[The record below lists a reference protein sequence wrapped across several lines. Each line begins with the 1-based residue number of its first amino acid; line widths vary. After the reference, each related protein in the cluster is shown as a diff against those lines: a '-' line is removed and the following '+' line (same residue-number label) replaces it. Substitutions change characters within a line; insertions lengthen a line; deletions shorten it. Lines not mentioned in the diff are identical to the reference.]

1 MRRLLLGVALAFG
14 LAVHGQPERI
24 ISFHTD
30 LTVAADGGLT
40 VTEDIKV
47 HAEGI
52 AFKRGIVRSLPLRFT
67 DHHGRKHRVKYE
79 YTEVLMDGQESP
91 YHTATEGDN
100 YVLYVGDEDVYLEP
114 GDYQYRITY
123 TTKGQLGFFP
133 EFDEIYWNVNG
144 NGWNFGVDSISALIH
159 LPAGAHVKQT
169 ACYTGI
175 SGSTEK
181 ACTATVVDDSTVRFS
196 GRPLGGYE
204 GLTVAVGFQKGV
216 VAEPPPPT
224 FFEQHA
230 VPLIGGL
237 ISLLLLLYYF
247 ITWRRHGRDP
257 DSPVVIPL
265 FEPPD
270 GLSPASVAMVM
281 NGRYDNEQ
289 ITPAMI
295 SLAVKGCIRI
305 DEQELERLMG
315 LVKRKSYTIFKL
327 KEATGLPREEQELF
341 NRMFGYGLTQFR
353 ITGLYDPTVLAM
365 AGGFRTKLR
374 GQWHAF
380 LTKGNNLR
388 FWWIPILTVIVCF
401 VALLILH
408 NRFFGDHDV
417 PYIFGFVIANVLLFL
432 LYQYLIRKP
441 TKEKLALRSRLKGF
455 KMYLGAAEEKQLQHF
470 NPPTMTPEVFEKYL
484 PYAIALGVEKVWG
497 ERFQDL
503 IDKALVDRSYSP
515 GWYSGSISNFGS
527 FSHSINSSFSSS
539 VQGSSTPPS
548 SGGSGGGG
556 SSGGGGGGG
565 GGGGW

>member
-1 MRRLLLGVALAFG
+1 MRRVLLGVALAIG
-14 LAVHGQPERI
+14 LGAHGQSERI

-40 VTEDIKV
+40 VTEDIRI
-47 HAEGI
+47 HARGI
-52 AFKRGIVRSLPLRFT
+52 EFKRGIVRKLPLRFT
-67 DHHGRKHRVKYE
+67 SHHGRTQRVEYE
-79 YTEVLMDGQESP
+79 FTEVLMGGKESP
-91 YHTATEGDN
+91 YHTATEGDD
-100 YVLYVGDEDVYLEP
+100 YVLYVGDKDVYLEP

-123 TTKGQLGFFP
+123 TTKGQVGFFP

-144 NGWNFGVDSISALIH
+144 NGWAFFIDSISATVH
-159 LPAGAHVKQT
+159 LPTAAQVRQT
-169 ACYTGI
+169 ACYTGAM
-175 SGSTEK
+175 GSTER
-181 ACTATVVDDSTVRFS
+181 ACSDSIIDAHTVHFT
-196 GRPLGGYE
+196 GRAMGYYE

-224 FFEQHA
+224 FFEKYA
-230 VPLIGGL
+230 VPLLGGI

-247 ITWRRHGRDP
+247 VTWFRYGRDP

-281 NGRYDNEQ
+281 KGNYANDQ

-295 SLAVKGCIRI
+295 SLAVKGHLLIEEETQKI
-305 DEQELERLMG
+305 LG
-315 LVKRKSYTIFKL
+315 LFKQHTYTLRKL
-327 KEATGLPREEQELF
+327 KGGSGLPREEQELL
-341 NRMFGYGLTQFR
+341 NSMFGSGIDRFE
-353 ITGLYDPTVLAM
+353 ITGSYDPSVKSM
-365 AGGFRTKLR
+365 ASAFRSTLN
-374 GQWHAF
+374 GQWHGF
-380 LTKGNNLR
+380 LNKGNNLH
-388 FWWIPILTVIVCF
+388 FWLIPILTVIVCAIAMA
-401 VALLILH
+401 VLH
-408 NRFFGDHDV
+408 TKFFGDFDV
-417 PYIFGFVIANVLLFL
+417 LYLIGFVIANVLLFL
-432 LYQYLIRKP
+432 FYQYLIRKP
-441 TKEKLALRSRLKGF
+441 TKEKLALRARLNGF
-455 KMYLGAAEEKQLQHF
+455 KMYLGAAEEKQLQRF

-484 PYAIALGVEKVWG
+484 PYAIALGVEEVWG

-503 IDKALVDRSYSP
+503 ISKALVDKSYHP

-539 VQGSSTPPS
+539 VQSSSTPPSS